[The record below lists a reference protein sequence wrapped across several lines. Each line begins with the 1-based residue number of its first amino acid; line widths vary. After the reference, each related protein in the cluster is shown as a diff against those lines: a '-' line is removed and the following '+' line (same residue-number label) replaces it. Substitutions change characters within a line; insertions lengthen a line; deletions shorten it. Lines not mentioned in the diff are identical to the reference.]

1 MQNPALFYLYHSMPL
16 KKLLQNRFILLLL
29 SILCFVL
36 GFFLSFTDD
45 INHGETLKGFESS
58 LHQKEQVLEREVD
71 SLASLA
77 ERTSYKDLFRSYHSG
92 GSDLF
97 EKDGI
102 VLLIYQ
108 NDTLKFWSNNSAAVE
123 NYLKEVCLDER
134 IAQLRN
140 GWFEVYRKSSSP
152 TGTHL
157 VVGLLLLKREYHY
170 QNKYLQNTFPD
181 HFRLPEGT
189 MVIKGDENNANT
201 IYSSLEGE
209 TPKYLCT
216 LVFPSTVQ
224 AEDPNLHWLL
234 VILYLVGMIC
244 AVGYLQL
251 ECAELS
257 FRIGKYWSALV
268 FVLLICLLRWITIYF
283 HFPGPVYATP
293 LFSAEFY
300 GDADSFWL
308 PSLGDFFFNALLC
321 FYIAYY
327 LHKYIPA
334 KKLIF
339 TRNHV
344 YLQVF
349 LGIALLLFYF
359 ASRWLND
366 LFIGLI
372 YNSVIPFNIGNIF
385 ELNAYSYIAFAIPGL
400 MLFAFYFVA
409 DKLLSVIL
417 ESGVPALKL
426 LLPFSIS
433 TCLYVLY
440 SHWVGTLDEILF
452 LWPGFLLL
460 VIFYSKYKLGG
471 GLSFSGVALVML
483 IFGFYSSHVF
493 LRFSRQKE
501 YGNRKSYVEKLAVAQ
516 DPLAEH
522 FFNELTDKIR
532 KDTTVTWAVGDA
544 VKFRKMMLERYFAG
558 YWDKYDIRFSVFDTL
573 CYPIIDGG
581 APNRDNHAWLE
592 EQIASHSDPTECPDL
607 HFINHPQGKI
617 SYLSRIPLFLRPEE
631 QGKYGDLYIEL
642 ESRFVS
648 EEIGFPELLLEK
660 EIGLTQ
666 KLSDYSYAKYRNGQL
681 INSFGKYPF
690 AFYYDRPDLEVGTK
704 HFEEDEYHHLYFRPD
719 EYTLIILSKKPAGL
733 TGFVT
738 TFSYLFTYYSLVL
751 VVILLLRRMVIGF
764 NFSELSFKYRIQLLL
779 VFTVLVSLVLFGAGT
794 IYYIKV
800 QYEAQNT
807 ETISEKTQSV
817 LIELEGKLGNEK
829 KLTPHYA
836 EYATYIL
843 KKFSN
848 VFFSD
853 ITLYDLNGNMYASS
867 RPKVFEEGLASRKMD
882 PEAFYYMSHLFM
894 NTYIHEENIGKLRY
908 LSSYVPFR
916 NREGELLAYL
926 NLPYFAKQSE
936 LEKEISTFLAALINI
951 YVFLFAFSVITAL
964 IMSNYMTK
972 PLRIIQDKLRHIRLG
987 RQNEPIVWK
996 QRDEIGSLVSEYNRM
1011 IQELQKS
1018 AELLARSERE
1028 SAWREMA
1035 KQVAHE
1041 IKNPLTPMKL
1051 SIQHLQRLLND
1062 NSPDIKDKIKRLS
1075 QTLIEQIETLSNI
1088 ASEFSNF
1095 AKMPKAR
1102 AERLELISLLRNTV
1116 SLFKNSSDMQ
1126 VLFDCDLKEA
1136 WVNAD
1141 KDQLVRVFNNLI
1153 KNGMQAI
1160 PEGREGKIK
1169 VSLLRAANF
1178 FLVKVEDNG
1187 SGISEDVLDK
1197 IFVPNFT
1204 TKSTGMGLGLAMVKN
1219 IIESMDGTIT
1229 FETKPDQGT
1238 IFSVSIPVY
1247 DS

>member
-1 MQNPALFYLYHSMPL
+1 MSL
-16 KKLLQNRFILLLL
+16 KKLLQNRFIVLLL
-29 SILCFVL
+29 SILCFVT

-45 INHGETLKGFESS
+45 INHADTLREFEVT
-58 LHQKEQVLEREVD
+58 LHRKEAILKAEVD
-71 SLASLA
+71 SLSALS
-77 ERTSYKDLFRSYHSG
+77 ENISYQELFRSFG
-92 GSDLF
+92 RGAELF
-97 EKDGI
+97 GKEGI

-108 NDTLKFWSNNSAAVE
+108 NDTLKFWSHNSAAVE
-123 NYLKEVCLDER
+123 NYRKEVCLDDR

-140 GWFEVYRKSSSP
+140 GWFEVYRKNSSP
-152 TGTHL
+152 RGAMQ

-170 QNKYLQNTFPD
+170 QNKYLQNTFQSD
-181 HFRLPEGT
+181 FRLPEGT
-189 MVIKGDENNANT
+189 QVIRGDENNANKV
-201 IYSSLEGE
+201 YSSIESE

-216 LVFPSTVQ
+216 LLFPPMVTG
-224 AEDPNLHWLL
+224 DNFHLHWLL
-234 VILYLVGMIC
+234 LVLYLVGMVC
-244 AVGYLQL
+244 VVAYLQL
-251 ECAELS
+251 ECSELS
-257 FRIGKYWSALV
+257 FRIGKYWSGLV
-268 FVLLICLLRWITIYF
+268 FVLLLVALRWATIYF
-283 HFPGPVYATP
+283 QFPGLIYSLP

-300 GDADSFWL
+300 GDAESFWL
-308 PSLGDFFFNALLC
+308 PSLGDFFLNALLI
-321 FYIAYY
+321 FYICYFLNKYY
-327 LHKYIPA
+327 PA
-334 KKLIF
+334 RKLLF
-339 TRNHV
+339 TRNH
-344 YLQVF
+344 LQLQIF
-349 LGIALLLFYF
+349 LGIALLIFYF
-359 ASRWLND
+359 VSRWLNN

-372 YNSVIPFNIGNIF
+372 FNSIIPFNINNIF
-385 ELNAYSYIAFAIPGL
+385 ELNIYSYIAFAIPGL

-417 ESGVPALKL
+417 RSGVPILRL
-426 LLPFSIS
+426 IWPFSIS
-433 TCLYVLY
+433 TVIYVIY

-452 LWPGFLLL
+452 LWPGALLL

-493 LRFSRQKE
+493 LRFSRLKE
-501 YGNRKSYVEKLAVAQ
+501 YGNRKNYVEKLAVEQ

-522 FFNELTDKIR
+522 FFNELTEKIR
-532 KDTTVTWAVGDA
+532 RDTSLTWGLHDPAA
-544 VKFRKMMLERYFAG
+544 FRKTMMERYFAG
-558 YWDKYDIRFSVFDTL
+558 YWDKYDIRLSVFDTL
-573 CYPIIDGG
+573 CYPVIDDG

-592 EQIASHSDPTECPDL
+592 DQIATHSESTECPDL
-607 HFINHPQGKI
+607 RFVNNPKGKI
-617 SYLSRIPLFLRPEE
+617 SYLSRLPLYIHSNERDKF
-631 QGKYGDLYIEL
+631 GDLYIEL
-642 ESRFVS
+642 ESRFIS

-666 KLSDYSYAKYRNGQL
+666 KLADYSYAKYKNGVM
-681 INSFGKYPF
+681 INSFGKYPYG
-690 AFYYDRPDLEVGTK
+690 FYFDRSDIEEGVK
-704 HFEEDEYHHLYFRPD
+704 HFEEEGGHHHLYFRPD
-719 EYTLIILSKKPAGL
+719 TTTLIVLSKKPAG
-733 TGFVT
+733 TMGFVT
-738 TFSYLFTYYSLVL
+738 TFSYLFTYYSIVL
-751 VVILLLRRMVIGF
+751 VIILLLRQMVIGF

-794 IYYIKV
+794 IYYIKL
-800 QYEAQNT
+800 QYEEQNI

-817 LIELEGKLGNEK
+817 MIEVENKLGSEK
-829 KLTPHYA
+829 QLSPHYS
-836 EYATYIL
+836 EYSTYIL
-843 KKFSN
+843 KKFAN
-848 VFFSD
+848 VFFTD

-882 PEAFYYMSHLFM
+882 PEAYYYMAGLHR
-894 NTYIHEENIGKLRY
+894 NNYIHEENIGNLKY

-916 NREGELLAYL
+916 NKEGKLLAYL

-964 IMSNYMTK
+964 LMSNYLTK
-972 PLRIIQDKLRHIRLG
+972 PLRIIQDKLRMIRLG
-987 RQNEPIVWK
+987 TRNEPIIWK
-996 QRDEIGSLVSEYNRM
+996 QKDEIGSLVSEYNRM
-1011 IQELQKS
+1011 ILELQKS

-1062 NSPDIKDKIKRLS
+1062 NSPDIKQKIQRLS

-1088 ASEFSNF
+1088 AGEFSNF
-1095 AKMPKAR
+1095 AKMPKPR
-1102 AERLELISLLRNTV
+1102 AEKLELSSLLRNTV
-1116 SLFKNSSDMQ
+1116 SLFKNSTEMNVQ
-1126 VLFDCDLKEA
+1126 FDCDLKEA

-1169 VSLLRAANF
+1169 VSLLRAGNF

-1187 SGISEDVLDK
+1187 SGISAEVLDK

-1219 IIESMDGTIT
+1219 IIESMEGTIT
-1229 FETKPDQGT
+1229 FVTKPGEGT
-1238 IFSVSIPVY
+1238 VFSVSVPVWEG
-1247 DS
+1247 